1 MPDWITHLGGGYL
14 LYRPISRKD
23 IRLFLLGAIL
33 PDFFSRGTSI
43 LEDVFHLG
51 WISNYPLEAFHTP
64 FMLLLVAVFVALLNT
79 NFIRCLALVFGGSLL
94 HLVFDMNDTKLDG
107 FGQLLLYPFS
117 YKTYQLNL
125 VNYQGWGYYL
135 VVIGLFILLIS
146 HVPELRVNPSTFRLQ
161 RIGWAIPLLALIL
174 IMPYA
179 TWQQFWRHNVGYIVF
194 RHYPERF
201 ENKEVVVHFSRVIS
215 DKPLIVEE
223 YKRHFEIVTDR
234 QFQAEDWIS
243 VRGMYRQGKI
253 YPQRIKLESGR
264 EKIWISLIGLLLF
277 PFLWFGLPARLPIL
291 RLPFRR
297 S

>member
-43 LEDVFHLG
+43 LEDVFHLV
-51 WISNYPLEAFHTP
+51 WPRYYQLEAFHTP
-64 FMLLLVAVFVALLNT
+64 LMLFLVAVFVALFNT
-79 NFIRCLALVFGGSLL
+79 NFLRCLGLVFSGSLL
-94 HLVFDMNDTKLDG
+94 HLVLDMNDTKLAG

-135 VVIGLFILLIS
+135 VVICLFILLIS
-146 HVPELRVNPSTFRLQ
+146 HVPELRINSSTFRLQ
-161 RIGWAIPLLALIL
+161 RIGWAIPMLALIL
-174 IMPYA
+174 ILPYA

-194 RHYPERF
+194 RHYPDRF
-201 ENKEVVVHFSRVIS
+201 ENQEVAIIFSRVIS
-215 DKPLIVEE
+215 DKPLVVEE
-223 YKRHFEIVTDR
+223 YNRNFELVTDR
-234 QFQAEDWIS
+234 QFQTEDWIS

-253 YPQRIKLESGR
+253 YPERIKLESGR
-264 EKIWISLIGLLLF
+264 EKIWLSLIGLLLF
-277 PFLWFGLPARLPIL
+277 PFLWFGLPTRWSI
-291 RLPFRR
+291 FRR